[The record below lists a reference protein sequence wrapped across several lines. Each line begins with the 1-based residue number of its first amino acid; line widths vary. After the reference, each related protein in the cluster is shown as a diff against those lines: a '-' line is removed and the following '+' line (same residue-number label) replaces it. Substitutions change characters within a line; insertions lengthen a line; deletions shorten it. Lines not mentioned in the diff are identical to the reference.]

1 MQAAMETNGVRP
13 AATPCQIGNDTG
25 SGSVAASD
33 PDSVQTGRW
42 VLSFSGAPSSCCA
55 LGLSCEVQRTKKA
68 PV

>member
-33 PDSVQTGRW
+33 PDSVQTGAMGVELQRRAIV
-42 VLSFSGAPSSCCA
+42 VLRVGIVLRGAENEK
-55 LGLSCEVQRTKKA
+55 G